1 MSIVEDNVL
10 GDKLFGEVS
19 GCQAMKFEGFTLQ
32 KGEPGLDRDVIG
44 AAAFIG
50 DTVSN
55 LTSLEE
61 SSIGDRGEL
70 TALVGVKDQPDALA
84 SGDVGEGL
92 FHGLDDEGVV
102 VKARLAVCYNAS
114 VVEVFDHTQI
124 LYAFRRL
131 DVGDVDRPLLVGTPG
146 GTVGLEKVGNL
157 VMGNLSVLL
166 GLATGDGTDV
176 QKSHVAVNG
185 RVGQTKPVYRFYIHP
200 QTHDPLAGIA
210 EVLAQNQIAQRVVM
224 GFMRGPA

>member
-1 MSIVEDNVL
+1 
-10 GDKLFGEVS
+10 
-19 GCQAMKFEGFTLQ
+19 MKFEGFALQ

-44 AAAFIG
+44 AAAFVG
-50 DTVSN
+50 DAVAD

-70 TALVGVKDQPDALA
+70 TALVGVKNQPDPLA
-84 SGDVGEGL
+84 SGDVGEGFL
-92 FHGLDDEGVV
+92 HGLNDQGVI

-124 LYAFRRL
+124 LYAFRCL
-131 DVGDVDRPLLVGTPG
+131 DVGDVDRPLLVGTG
-146 GTVGLEKVGNL
+146 GGKVALEKVRNL

-166 GLATGDGTDV
+166 GLAAGDGADV

-185 RVGQTKPVYRFYIHP
+185 LVG
-200 QTHDPLAGIA
+200 
-210 EVLAQNQIAQRVVM
+210 
-224 GFMRGPA
+224 

>member
-1 MSIVEDNVL
+1 MLIVEDNVL

-19 GCQAMKFEGFTLQ
+19 GCQAMKFEGFTLK
-32 KGEPGLDRDVIG
+32 KGEPGLDRHVIG

-50 DTVSN
+50 DTVSD

-84 SGDVGEGL
+84 SGDFREG
-92 FHGLDDEGVV
+92 FSHGLDDEGVI

-131 DVGDVDRPLLVGTPG
+131 DVGDVNRPLLVGTG
-146 GTVGLEKVGNL
+146 GGKVAFEKVRNL

-166 GLATGDGTDV
+166 GLATGDGADV

-185 RVGQTKPVYRFYIHP
+185 GVGQTKPVYRFYIHP
-200 QTHDPLAGIA
+200 QTHDSLTGIA
-210 EVLAQNQIAQRVVM
+210 EVLIENQIAQRVVIS
-224 GFMRGPA
+224 FMRGPT